1 MIGIFDSWFGG
12 LQTLKYFHNK
22 YPQYD
27 YIFLAD
33 QAHYPF
39 GTKTPD
45 QIKQYTFDALNWLFD
60 QWATIVIIAC
70 NTAAAYAIKQRQANY
85 PEKKTLSITL
95 PGMEKI
101 NEVHA
106 DCNHITVLATE
117 WTMKS
122 GMYTRLF
129 ESMKPHPWTSMDV
142 IVATDL
148 VDLVEKWITDTEQRS
163 RTLQKYIKWLQ
174 KQKTDCLVL
183 WCTHFPTLTDDIR
196 KGFSGDIIDPWYE
209 AVERFWP
216 YLHRHPEIAQSLTQN
231 GTIQLYTTG
240 DPNNFLTIGKNIFS
254 EIQEVHKVSI

>member
-1 MIGIFDSWFGG
+1 MIGIFDSGFGG
-12 LQTLKYFHNK
+12 LQTLKYFHET
-22 YPQYD
+22 YPEYD

-39 GTKTPD
+39 GTKKPE
-45 QIKQYTFDALNWLFD
+45 QIQQYTFDALNRLFD

-85 PEKKTLSITL
+85 PEKKTLSITI

-101 NEVHA
+101 NEVHQQ
-106 DCNHITVLATE
+106 CKHITVLATE

-129 ESMKPHPWTSMDV
+129 ESINPNPWTSMNV
-142 IVATDL
+142 VVATDL
-148 VDLVEKWITDTEQRS
+148 VDLVEQGITDETERKQV
-163 RTLQKYIKWLQ
+163 LDKYLLSLK

-183 WCTHFPTLTDDIR
+183 GCTHFPVLTESIKQYFD
-196 KGFSGDIIDPWYE
+196 GDIVDPGKE

-216 YLHRHPEIAQSLTQN
+216 YLERHPEIADAITKN
-231 GTIQLYTTG
+231 GQIHLYTTG
-240 DPNNFLTIGKNIFS
+240 NPDKFLSIGKNIIPS
-254 EIQEVHKVSI
+254 IQEAKHITL